1 MALSPGIPTS
11 FVPRQPVQPT
21 RRPTSS
27 GTNLFLIASLIIAG
41 LVIAVA
47 VGVFAYNK
55 FLLHTLAS
63 KQAELTTAQSQVD
76 ENTVEDFIRLR
87 DRLANGKDLLDN
99 HVVLS
104 QFFDALESLTLQNVQ
119 FTDMKLSVAGDHT
132 ATLEMTGTAKNFNAL
147 AAQSNAFAADKRIKR
162 AIFSD
167 ITITDSKLVSFK
179 LSADVDS
186 ELITQGATVSAPATT
201 SDSSVPATV
210 TSTTTS
216 SAGTSTTQTTP

>member
-1 MALSPGIPTS
+1 
-11 FVPRQPVQPT
+11 
-21 RRPTSS
+21 
-27 GTNLFLIASLIIAG
+27 
-41 LVIAVA
+41 
-47 VGVFAYNK
+47 
-55 FLLHTLAS
+55 
-63 KQAELTTAQSQVD
+63 
-76 ENTVEDFIRLR
+76 
-87 DRLANGKDLLDN
+87 
-99 HVVLS
+99 VLS

-186 ELITQGATVSAPATT
+186 QLITQGATVSGPATT

-216 SAGTSTTQTTP
+216 PASASTTQTTP